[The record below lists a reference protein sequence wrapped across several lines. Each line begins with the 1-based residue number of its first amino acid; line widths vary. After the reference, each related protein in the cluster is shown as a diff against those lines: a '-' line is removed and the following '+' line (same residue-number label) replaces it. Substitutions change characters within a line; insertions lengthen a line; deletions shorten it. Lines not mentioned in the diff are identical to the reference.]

1 MIHKTKN
8 PAGPKWNRLL
18 AMAEIAD
25 GLVRLATFGR
35 YHTSFPLTVSR
46 YQALAAINRLK
57 TQHYA
62 KGGDHG

>member
-1 MIHKTKN
+1 MINRTKN
-8 PAGPKWNRLL
+8 PAGPKWNRLF

-35 YHTSFPLTVSR
+35 FHTSLPLTVSR
-46 YQALAAINRLK
+46 YQAFAALNRLK
-57 TQHYA
+57 AQHTA